1 MKPFIYFSQTIVS
14 SHVRETIHLL
24 FSKNGA
30 SVQEYYRKPIEVE
43 RSCEENERGA
53 HSDNNARCGHTMEEK
68 KRVTKPKMERCL
80 KERYDR
86 GGTESGQRDKQ
97 GSMEKDANQTYMTGQ
112 ARDEGAKKIN
122 H

>member
-1 MKPFIYFSQTIVS
+1 MKLFIYFSQTIVS
-14 SHVRETIHLL
+14 SHVGETIHLL

-30 SVQEYYRKPIEVE
+30 SAQENYRKPIEVV
-43 RSCEENERGA
+43 RPCEENERGA
-53 HSDNNARCGHTMEEK
+53 HSDKNARCGLTMEEK

>member
-1 MKPFIYFSQTIVS
+1 
-14 SHVRETIHLL
+14 
-24 FSKNGA
+24 
-30 SVQEYYRKPIEVE
+30 
-43 RSCEENERGA
+43 
-53 HSDNNARCGHTMEEK
+53 MEEK

-97 GSMEKDANQTYMTGQ
+97 GSMEKYANQTYMTGQ
-112 ARDEGAKKIN
+112 AWYEGEKKRN